1 MLVCTN
7 LEFQLEHGH
16 FCVSGQEKIEL
27 IVFAGIAPRP
37 VRVDCSAAT
46 AKIFMITHFATVT
59 PNVIAPVSHVS
70 IQVHL
75 VGEVSYLKI
84 VIDVYSIPS
93 KMATRISTVYEFDCV
108 LAHITRCLK

>member
-1 MLVCTN
+1 MLVSTN

-16 FCVSGQEKIEL
+16 FCIAGQVKIEL

-37 VRVDCSAAT
+37 VRIDCSAAT

-59 PNVIAPVSHVS
+59 PYVIAPVSHVS

-75 VGEVSYLKI
+75 VGKVPYLKI
-84 VIDVYSIPS
+84 VIDVYSILG
-93 KMATRISTVYEFDCV
+93 KMATRVSAVYAFDCV
-108 LAHITRCLK
+108 LVHNTRC